1 MGKIDDLIK
10 ELCPD
15 RVKYVKLGDY
25 CSVTIGEFIHKD
37 NQTEKG
43 KYPVYNGGTSY
54 TGFYDRFN
62 NTANKV
68 IMSARGANAGYVNL
82 IRVDYWA
89 GNSCYSI
96 NPLEDEILLLD
107 FIYYHLKLK
116 REYLLNQ
123 QQKGGIPAI
132 SKQQV
137 ENLLIPLPPLS
148 IQQQIVE
155 ILDTFTDSI
164 SNLQEE
170 LELREK
176 QMEYY
181 RENLLSFDSEE
192 VEWKSIKDIGRI
204 VRGNG
209 LQKKDFTDEGVGC
222 IHYGQIYTRFGLSTD
237 KTLTFVDSK
246 LADKLTK
253 VESGNLVI
261 ACTSENIEDVC
272 KSVVWQGTQT
282 IVTGGHACVLK
293 HHENPKYIG
302 YCFTSYSFQSQK
314 IKHAY
319 GAKVID
325 IKTEKLG
332 EIRIP
337 VPSITRQQEIVD
349 ILDTF
354 ESMITNI
361 KEELELRQKQY
372 EYYREKLLTFERK
385 EV

>member
-181 RENLLSFDSEE
+181 RENLLSFDKEE
-192 VEWKSIKDIGRI
+192 VEWKKIRNI
-204 VRGNG
+204 
-209 LQKKDFTDEGVGC
+209 
-222 IHYGQIYTRFGLSTD
+222 
-237 KTLTFVDSK
+237 
-246 LADKLTK
+246 ADK
-253 VESGNLVI
+253 
-261 ACTSENIEDVC
+261 CY
-272 KSVVWQGTQT
+272 
-282 IVTGGHACVLK
+282 
-293 HHENPKYIG
+293 P
-302 YCFTSYSFQSQK
+302 
-314 IKHAY
+314 
-319 GAKVID
+319 GA
-325 IKTEKLG
+325 T
-332 EIRIP
+332 
-337 VPSITRQQEIVD
+337 PST
-349 ILDTF
+349 
-354 ESMITNI
+354 
-361 KEELELRQKQY
+361 
-372 EYYREKLLTFERK
+372 
-385 EV
+385 

>member
-1 MGKIDDLIK
+1 MGKIDELIK

-15 RVKYVKLGDY
+15 GVEYAKLGDY

-96 NPLEDEILLLD
+96 SPLKENTLLD
-107 FIYYHLKLK
+107 FIYYYLKLN

-137 ENLLIPLPPLS
+137 ENLQVPLPPLS

-181 RENLLSFDSEE
+181 RENLLSFDGEE